1 MSAVARAVVASEPDA
16 VVFCGD
22 LTWGP
27 SPEETW
33 RLISM
38 LRAAVG
44 VPVFFVRGDRE
55 RSLAELR
62 TARGERRPTARHRWM
77 LSHHADATI
86 DAFETFSPTIA
97 LDIEA
102 LGPTRFCQGSPR
114 SDEELVTPSTPDE
127 RMRALLEEVDE
138 RVLVSAHAHL
148 QFDRR
153 VIGTRSINPGSV
165 GMPYQGASGAYWA
178 LLGPDVELRRT
189 TYDVESAVA
198 ACRATDD
205 PMAEAIVQTLRA
217 PPTPTETIA
226 AAEALG
232 CSG

>member
-1 MSAVARAVVASEPDA
+1 MVDVDGNVMAMSDVARAVVASEPDVA
-16 VVFCGD
+16 VFCGD

-33 RLISM
+33 RLISL

-62 TARGERRPTARHRWM
+62 TTHGGGPTARDRWM

-102 LGPTRFCQGSPR
+102 LGPTRFCHGSPR
-114 SDEELVTPSTPDE
+114 SDKELVTPSTSDE

-138 RVLVSAHAHL
+138 
-148 QFDRR
+148 
-153 VIGTRSINPGSV
+153 
-165 GMPYQGASGAYWA
+165 
-178 LLGPDVELRRT
+178 
-189 TYDVESAVA
+189 
-198 ACRATDD
+198 
-205 PMAEAIVQTLRA
+205 
-217 PPTPTETIA
+217 
-226 AAEALG
+226 
-232 CSG
+232 